1 MNIDDVKLEV
11 EPTIGNVFNEQK
23 RLMGVYQ
30 VIEGHDY
37 PVNLDTREGQQR
49 VKDFLWRITE
59 EVGEAL
65 DSNLGPNHVKE
76 EMADA
81 LHFLIE
87 LSIFTEREPSV
98 RDIFEQYRWTKGLA
112 AQGRLNNLGLDSLW
126 IKLARVGRTCKNK
139 PWKQTQIPIDQRQF
153 TIDLE
158 NMVYEFLQ
166 TCRHIFFS
174 HTELY
179 TFYLKKGQVNEF
191 RQRSGY

>member
-11 EPTIGNVFNEQK
+11 EPTLENVFKEQH
-23 RLMGVYQ
+23 RLMMVYQ
-30 VIEGHDY
+30 EIEGSTY
-37 PVNLDTREGQQR
+37 PVNLDTREGQHV

-59 EVGEAL
+59 EIGEAL
-65 DSNLGPNHVKE
+65 DSNLGIAHVKE
-76 EMADA
+76 ELSDA

-87 LSIFTEREPSV
+87 LSIFTEREPII
-98 RDIFEQYRWTKGLA
+98 REIFSKFTWQKGIA
-112 AQGRLNNLGLDSLW
+112 AQGSLTNLNLAPLW

-153 TIDLE
+153 SLDLE
-158 NMVYEFLQ
+158 SMVFEFLY
-166 TCRHIFFS
+166 TCKYLFSS

-179 TFYLKKGQVNEF
+179 TYYLKKGQVNEF